1 VEQEYTESNCCF
13 EYKYTTLKL
22 DDLLEDLKLNN
33 IYKAV
38 DFIILKEKK
47 NFFIEVKSYDTFQ
60 KNVIDENITKIIKKL
75 SDSYFILNFLNKE
88 QISKFNKN
96 LKGKLT
102 LVILICPIQNI
113 EITPDRLVG
122 LGEILKKFQKKLKLL
137 NVEIILDTKENK
149 LGFFKNI
156 NYTIRKN

>member
-1 VEQEYTESNCCF
+1 MEQEYTESNCCF

-47 NFFIEVKSYDTFQ
+47 TFFIEVKSYDTFQ

-75 SDSYFILNFLNKE
+75 SDSYFILNFLNNE

-113 EITPDRLVG
+113 EITPDRLVI
-122 LGEILKKFQKKLKLL
+122 LEEILKRFQKKISLL
-137 NVEIILDTKENK
+137 NVEIILDTEKNK
-149 LGFFKNI
+149 HKFFKNI
-156 NYTIRKN
+156 SHIKK